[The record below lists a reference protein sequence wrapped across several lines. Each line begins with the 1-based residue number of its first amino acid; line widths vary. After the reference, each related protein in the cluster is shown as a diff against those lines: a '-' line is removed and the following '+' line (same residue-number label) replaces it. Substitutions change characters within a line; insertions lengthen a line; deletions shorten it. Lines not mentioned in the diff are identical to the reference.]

1 MATSANW
8 PRLESDI
15 LSCMPPQAEARIFS
29 GELLSRVQAKYGE
42 QAPGRDTVI
51 RALDR
56 LCEEGLVGK
65 EGRSRDKKWWR
76 TGKKAVSGTAR
87 RPPLELAIAL
97 LTLQRHAPN
106 HLPSHVISQ
115 LEDYFVGAARVLQ
128 ESPVDPAL
136 ATARAWAAKT
146 VRIDAGYPLRSPPIR
161 EDILNAVRRA
171 LYATQVLSVCYRNS
185 RLDSEEPAAFNV
197 VPLALVE
204 RGPVLYLVASRERS
218 DGSFKRY
225 QLRLDRFVQATCTEV
240 AGRADPDFDL
250 DAYVLHNQF
259 FSFFP
264 EAPVRVELRV
274 REDGEIKNLF
284 REQKLADDQEIVE
297 EEGGFRLTA
306 TVIPSVEFR
315 NLLMERSARVEILS
329 PAHLRRE
336 IAGNLSQA
344 CRAYADALASG
355 APEASGT

>member
-15 LSCMPPQAEARIFS
+15 LSCMPARPEERIFS
-29 GELLSRVQAKYGE
+29 GELIARVQNLHGQ
-42 QAPGRDTVI
+42 QAPQRDTII

-56 LCEEGLVGK
+56 MCDDGLVGK

-76 TGKKAVSGTAR
+76 TGRKAIPGTAR

-106 HLPSHVISQ
+106 HLPSHVTSQ
-115 LEDYFVGAARVLQ
+115 LEDYFAGAAKVLQ
-128 ESPVDPAL
+128 ESPVDPTL
-136 ATARAWAAKT
+136 AVARAWATKT

-161 EDILNAVRRA
+161 EEILDAIRQA
-171 LYATQVLSVCYRNS
+171 LYATRVLTVCYQNS
-185 RLDSEEPAAFNV
+185 RLDSDKPAEYPV

-204 RGPVLYLVASRERS
+204 RGPVLYLVASRMRS
-218 DGSFKRY
+218 NRSFKRY
-225 QLRLDRFVQATCTEV
+225 QLRLDRFVSAVCTDMPGEP
-240 AGRADPDFDL
+240 DPDFDL
-250 DAYVLHNQF
+250 DAYVRHNQF

-264 EAPVRVELRV
+264 EAPVQVELRV
-274 REDGEIKNLF
+274 REDDEIKSLF
-284 REQKLADDQEIVE
+284 REQKLADDQEILE

-329 PAHLRRE
+329 PLHLRRE
-336 IAGNLSQA
+336 IAENLRQA
-344 CRAYADALASG
+344 CLAYADVPG
-355 APEASGT
+355 AD